1 MGKHE
6 LLQEWI
12 DRGHNDFRSAD
23 YLSTMHHPTPDEI
36 ICYLCQQSAEKYL
49 KAFLFLYNL
58 IFCREFKGIRAL
70 PANTLASFAPLRAF
84 ARKIRRCRNAHG
96 LRGVAWA
103 LLRGTSLA

>member
-49 KAFLFLYNL
+49 KAFLFLHDVEPPKIHDLNEL
-58 IFCREFKGIRAL
+58 LEMIAEVNPGIFKATDVLYTLSAEYEMRGKAWRERVIW
-70 PANTLASFAPLRAF
+70 P
-84 ARKIRRCRNAHG
+84 
-96 LRGVAWA
+96 
-103 LLRGTSLA
+103 